1 MPKTIKLLSTSDVHG
16 YVYPTNYSTKDNY
29 TGIGLLKAGTI
40 IKQARKQAQPDEI
53 VLAVENGD
61 LIQGSPL
68 TSYLAEQPNTPKDY
82 LTDITS
88 QIGYDAGV
96 LGNHEFNYG
105 LDYIRA
111 AEAKR
116 NYPIISANITGAE
129 SEHIADAP
137 YQIIEKQGVKIAVL
151 GLTTA
156 FVPNWEMAKN
166 IQGLTFNSILKTA
179 QELVPKLRKQADVV
193 IVAYHGGLEAD
204 PETGAPTEKL
214 TVENE
219 GYRLLTT
226 VPGIDALITGH
237 QHRELAGTINHVPF
251 TQPGVRGSN
260 VGQITLIL
268 DDDNHVVNGISEL
281 LSTKDVTIDQSLLPD
296 SQLEN
301 QVQAWLEEPVGHVTG
316 ADLQVHDHLQARF
329 HGHPYLDLINQVQ
342 MKALGTDISGTALFN
357 DEITGLSPTVS
368 MREIISNYSYPNTAF
383 SERITGKE
391 LREALEQNA
400 KFFTVKDGQIVISA
414 EFVKPKLQLYNY
426 DVYSGIDYEFDIS
439 QPVGY
444 RVTKLTYHDQPVT
457 DDQELTVAMNNY
469 RAIGG
474 GDYQMFSIDKVVN
487 QTSET
492 IPNLMIKYLQEHDP
506 YHATEPNNFRVRASE
521 LEKN

>member
-40 IKQARKQAQPDEI
+40 IKQAREQATADEI
-53 VLAVENGD
+53 ILAVENGD

-68 TSYLAEQPNTPKDY
+68 TSYLAEQPDTLKDY
-82 LTDITS
+82 LTGITS

-105 LDYIRA
+105 IDYIRA

-116 NYPIISANITGAE
+116 NYPILSANIMGAE
-129 SEHIADAP
+129 NEQIADAP
-137 YQIIEKQGVKIAVL
+137 YQIIEKQGIKIAIL

-156 FVPNWEMAKN
+156 FVPNWEMAEN
-166 IQGLTFNSILKTA
+166 IQGLTFNSILETA
-179 QELVPKLRKQADVV
+179 QALVPQLRQQADVV

-204 PETGAPTEKL
+204 PETGEPTEKE

-260 VGQITLIL
+260 VGQITLTL
-268 DDDNHVVNGISEL
+268 DDDYHVINGTSQL
-281 LSTKDVTIDQSLLPD
+281 LKTADVAIDESLLPD
-296 SQLEN
+296 PQVEN
-301 QVQAWLEEPVGHVTG
+301 QVQAWLEESVGTVTG
-316 ADLQVHDHLQARF
+316 ADLRIHDHLQARL

-342 MKALGTDISGTALFN
+342 MEALGTDISGTALFN
-357 DEITGLSPTVS
+357 NEITGLSPRVS

-391 LREALEQNA
+391 MRDALEQNA
-400 KFFTVKDGQIVISA
+400 KFFTVRDGQIVIND

-439 QPVGY
+439 QPVGH
-444 RVTKLTYHDQPVT
+444 RVTKLNYHGQPVT
-457 DDQELTVAMNNY
+457 DDQELVVAMNNY

-474 GDYQMFSIDKVVN
+474 GDYQMFSIDKVVQ